1 MAGNGIMKP
10 RKRGYEPESLFRQR
24 NPAVRQIDSH
34 REMMT
39 VTFFLAVLRRFLRN
53 KVSSF
58 CTWIIIFCFVI
69 VRPCNAGTLRLA
81 FIGDIMVHLP
91 QLEAAWNRA
100 DKTYDF
106 LPQVALMKRVLS
118 RSDIVAGNLETT
130 LASGIRG
137 FTGYP
142 CFNSPDSLLTAL
154 KEIGLSVLTTANNH
168 CMDSGAAGAV
178 RTARVID
185 EHGFFRV
192 GVRLKED
199 TANALRVEKNDV
211 NVTFLSYTYGTN
223 GIRVPSDSSIV
234 VPLIQSDTFS
244 GDIARARRNRN
255 DLLVAAF
262 HFGPEYA
269 VTPSKEQK
277 TVAALAL
284 RSGADVI
291 FGTHPHVLQPIQI
304 SRNSKTGRLR
314 VAAYSLGNF
323 LSSQRTEPRDRSCV
337 LLVDVKTE
345 SDRSSITKVAILP
358 IRTRWKKTRGNDRI
372 AVSPIVHERRRL
384 IGRRDPSGMSEERE
398 LRSLEKSICASLR
411 VYHDAEPDGA
421 YTLWEETQTR

>member
-1 MAGNGIMKP
+1 MW
-10 RKRGYEPESLFRQR
+10 SD
-24 NPAVRQIDSH
+24 PAFSFVRRSEVGAN
-34 REMMT
+34 REMTT
-39 VTFFLAVLRRFLRN
+39 VTVFQNELRRFFGN
-53 KVSSF
+53 TIAPF
-58 CTWIIIFCFVI
+58 CAWGVIFFFVI
-69 VRPCNAGTLRLA
+69 IRPCDAGTIRLA
-81 FIGDIMVHLP
+81 FVGDIMVHVP
-91 QLEAAWNRA
+91 QLEAAWNSA

-106 LPQVALMKRVLS
+106 LPQVALMKRLLS
-118 RSDIVAGNLETT
+118 RFDIVAGNLETT

-168 CMDSGAAGAV
+168 CLDSGAAGAV
-178 RTARVID
+178 RTGRVID
-185 EHGFFRV
+185 EHGFFRI

-199 TANALRVEKNDV
+199 TANALRFEKNDV

-223 GIRVPSDSSIV
+223 GIRVPADSSVV

-284 RSGADVI
+284 ESGADII
-291 FGTHPHVLQPIQI
+291 FGTHPHVLQPIQV
-304 SRNSKTGRLR
+304 SKNTKTGRLR

-337 LLVDVKTE
+337 LFVDVTTE
-345 SDRSSITKVAILP
+345 PDRSSITKVSVLP
-358 IRTRWKKTRGNDRI
+358 IWTRWKKTRGNDRI

-384 IGRRDPSGMSEERE
+384 IGRRDPAGKSEERA
-398 LRSLEKSICASLR
+398 LRSLEKSICASLL

-421 YTLWEETQTR
+421 YTLWEETQAR

>member
-1 MAGNGIMKP
+1 MWSDPAFSFV
-10 RKRGYEPESLFRQR
+10 RRGEVGAY
-24 NPAVRQIDSH
+24 
-34 REMMT
+34 REMTT
-39 VTFFLAVLRRFLRN
+39 VTVFQNGLRRFFGN
-53 KVSSF
+53 TVAPF
-58 CTWIIIFCFVI
+58 CAWGVIFFFAII
-69 VRPCNAGTLRLA
+69 RPCDAGTIRLA
-81 FIGDIMVHLP
+81 FIGDIMVHVP
-91 QLEAAWNRA
+91 QLEAAWNSA

-106 LPQVALMKRVLS
+106 LPQFAPMKRFLS
-118 RSDIVAGNLETT
+118 RFDIVAGNLETT

-168 CMDSGAAGAV
+168 CLDSGAAGAV
-178 RTARVID
+178 RTGRVID
-185 EHGFFRV
+185 EHGFFRI

-199 TANALRVEKNDV
+199 TANALRFEKNDV

-223 GIRVPSDSSIV
+223 GIRVPADSSVV
-234 VPLIQSDTFS
+234 VPLIQSGTFS

-269 VTPSKEQK
+269 VAPSKEQK

-284 RSGADVI
+284 KSGADII
-291 FGTHPHVLQPIQI
+291 FGTHPHVLQPIQV
-304 SRNSKTGRLR
+304 SKNAKTGRLR

-323 LSSQRTEPRDRSCV
+323 LSSQRTVPRDRSCV
-337 LLVDVKTE
+337 LFVDVTTE
-345 SDRSSITKVAILP
+345 PDRSSITKVSVLP
-358 IRTRWKKTRGNDRI
+358 IWTRWKKTRGSDRI

-384 IGRRDPSGMSEERE
+384 IGRRDPVGKSEERA
-398 LRSLEKSICASLR
+398 LRSLEKSICASLL

-421 YTLWEETQTR
+421 YTLWEETQAR

>member
-1 MAGNGIMKP
+1 
-10 RKRGYEPESLFRQR
+10 
-24 NPAVRQIDSH
+24 
-34 REMMT
+34 MT
-39 VTFFLAVLRRFLRN
+39 VTCFLAVLRRFLRN
-53 KVSSF
+53 RVSSF
-58 CTWIIIFCFVI
+58 CTWGIIFCFVI

-81 FIGDIMVHLP
+81 FIGDIMVHVP
-91 QLEAAWNRA
+91 QLEAAWIRA
-100 DKTYDF
+100 DRTYDF
-106 LPQVALMKRVLS
+106 LPQVAPMKRFLS

-142 CFNSPDSLLTAL
+142 CFNSPDSLLAAL

-178 RTARVID
+178 RTGRVID
-185 EHGFFRV
+185 EHGFYRI

-199 TANALRVEKNDV
+199 TASALRFEKNDV
-211 NVTFLSYTYGTN
+211 HVAFLSYTYGTN
-223 GIRVPSDSSIV
+223 GIRVPSDSSVV

-269 VTPSKEQK
+269 VTPSKEQEA
-277 TVAALAL
+277 VVALAL
-284 RSGADVI
+284 KSGADII
-291 FGTHPHVLQPIQI
+291 FGTHPHVLQPIQV
-304 SRNSKTGRLR
+304 SRNAKTGRLR
-314 VAAYSLGNF
+314 VAAFSLGNF

-384 IGRRDPSGMSEERE
+384 IGRRDPAGKAEALA

-411 VYHDAEPDGA
+411 VYHEAEPDGA
-421 YTLWEETQTR
+421 YTLWKETQTR